1 MAAFM
6 IVFYDEDTD
15 LDLVNTYEIT
25 RYDQYLNCIT
35 TICKPSSERVAGS
48 DV

>member
-1 MAAFM
+1 MSNYIKMAAFM

-25 RYDQYLNCIT
+25 RYDQYLNCIRF
-35 TICKPSSERVAGS
+35 S
-48 DV
+48 